1 MSAIPRRQ
9 QPDVTRVLLADGW
22 HEVERRTF
30 ELDGHSFGFAELVPV
45 EGEHGELIATARFI
59 TGPLTSVLAVEIRAD
74 PYRERPPDRPRDLRR
89 GRSRLTD
96 NGPALPRP
104 VGCLRRWSGAV
115 LPYPSVLAKPA
126 LRDRAACRP

>member
-22 HEVERRTF
+22 HLVEQRTF

-45 EGEHGELIATARFI
+45 EGEHGELIATCRFI
-59 TGPLTSVLAVEIRAD
+59 TGPLTSVFAVESEPTPTD
-74 PYRERPPDRPRDLRR
+74 NVPGSPRDPRH

-96 NGPALPRP
+96 DGLP
-104 VGCLRRWSGAV
+104 
-115 LPYPSVLAKPA
+115 
-126 LRDRAACRP
+126 

>member
-59 TGPLTSVLAVEIRAD
+59 TGPLTSVLAVESEPTPTENVPGQAS
-74 PYRERPPDRPRDLRR
+74 RPPAWP
-89 GRSRLTD
+89 
-96 NGPALPRP
+96 
-104 VGCLRRWSGAV
+104 
-115 LPYPSVLAKPA
+115 
-126 LRDRAACRP
+126 